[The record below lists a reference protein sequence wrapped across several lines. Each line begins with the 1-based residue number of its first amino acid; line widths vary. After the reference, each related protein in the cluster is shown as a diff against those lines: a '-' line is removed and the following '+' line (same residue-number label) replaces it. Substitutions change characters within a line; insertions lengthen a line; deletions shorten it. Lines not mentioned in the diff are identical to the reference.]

1 LSLWS
6 LEALYKLSDTV
17 STTVKTITDAIADI
31 TKEIKEVS
39 VTPRP
44 PMADADRPKAPGTR
58 SKELE
63 TACLTRLESLER
75 SFSDLAA
82 MQTHLERKVEL
93 NTRYSNAVRI
103 FPSCPTL
110 RRSF

>member
-1 LSLWS
+1 MRLWS

-17 STTVKTITDAIADI
+17 STTVKTITEAIADI
-31 TKEIKEVS
+31 TKEINE
-39 VTPRP
+39 
-44 PMADADRPKAPGTR
+44 APGTR

-93 NTRYSNAVRI
+93 NTRYSNAVRTYFLSSPI
-103 FPSCPTL
+103 L
-110 RRSF
+110 WRSR

>member
-1 LSLWS
+1 
-6 LEALYKLSDTV
+6 
-17 STTVKTITDAIADI
+17 
-31 TKEIKEVS
+31 
-39 VTPRP
+39 
-44 PMADADRPKAPGTR
+44 MR

-103 FPSCPTL
+103 ILSCPRL